1 MAQAVG
7 VQVPF
12 PAPEPPRRQEK
23 DAKTPNMDRKKL
35 DDLANKIIGIAID
48 THKILGSGFTEKI
61 YQEAL
66 AYDFL

>member
-1 MAQAVG
+1 
-7 VQVPF
+7 
-12 PAPEPPRRQEK
+12 
-23 DAKTPNMDRKKL
+23 MDRKKL